1 MTDKIQI
8 KKGHVFIN
16 ETEINQVEEIKIC
29 FMPNAHS
36 EVAIKFLA
44 DTVTV
49 DQEVC

>member
-29 FMPNAHS
+29 FMPNARS
-36 EVAIKFLA
+36 EINIKFLA
-44 DTVTV
+44 DNVTA
-49 DQEVC
+49 DQELY